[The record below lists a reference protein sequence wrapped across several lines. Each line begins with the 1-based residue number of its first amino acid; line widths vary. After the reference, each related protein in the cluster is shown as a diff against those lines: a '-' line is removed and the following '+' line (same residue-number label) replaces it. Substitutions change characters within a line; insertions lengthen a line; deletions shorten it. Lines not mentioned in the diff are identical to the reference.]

1 MELDILET
9 TLLPSDVIKIKFYRP
24 PNFKFLSGK
33 IKLFIEQA
41 SKQLNHSFIMR
52 YFRAEVTFLYK
63 YREL

>member
-33 IKLFIEQA
+33 IKLFI
-41 SKQLNHSFIMR
+41 
-52 YFRAEVTFLYK
+52 
-63 YREL
+63 